1 MGSMGTSEMIFF
13 IATLVVSIAVVG
25 VLGSQTSHIAHG
37 MENSAKNTNSQIQN
51 GFEIINDPSMI
62 PYHNGTYTFYV
73 KNTGSDA
80 FFFTNNSVTVLM
92 NGTVVPDSALLFIS
106 PGNSGELEPGQ
117 VGDLYVSIPVGAGYN
132 QLTLILESGVQGTF
146 TFQTGV
152 S

>member
-25 VLGSQTSHIAHG
+25 VLGAQTSHIALG

-51 GFEIINDPSMI
+51 EFEIINDPSMI

-73 KNTGSDA
+73 KNTGSDG
-80 FFFTNNSVTVLM
+80 FFFTNNSVTVLI
-92 NGTVVPDSALLFIS
+92 NGTVIPDSVLLFVS

-117 VGDLYVSIPVGAGYN
+117 VGTLYISTPIGPGYN
-132 QLTLILESGVQGTF
+132 QLSLILESGVQGTF
-146 TFQTGV
+146 TFQSGV

>member
-1 MGSMGTSEMIFF
+1 
-13 IATLVVSIAVVG
+13 
-25 VLGSQTSHIAHG
+25 
-37 MENSAKNTNSQIQN
+37 
-51 GFEIINDPSMI
+51 
-62 PYHNGTYTFYV
+62 
-73 KNTGSDA
+73 
-80 FFFTNNSVTVLM
+80 M